1 MFTSVP
7 NGILKVLNPGHQVY
21 ITPSPKLAVMVTFR
35 AVWVFLDSPWY
46 QTGLYAQEFQRL

>member
-35 AVWVFLDSPWY
+35 AVWVFPDSPWY